1 LVSTI
6 KRALLLAV
14 ATTASLVWAAPGHA
28 AESFKV
34 VSVNTTG
41 CNSGNFGMTVARA
54 ELDGSPT
61 PYIVR
66 TVVTANGLV
75 YMNEQASSST
85 NGLSGWNLFNNFS
98 YGVVPNPGTW
108 PIPTNR
114 QLRIDFTLERPK
126 GTILHSWRIVVDG
139 CNTGNLLYNGAPA
152 ADNDGDF
159 VPVPRDKCPNLRAT
173 TLNGCPARTLTIAYD
188 GPRQRFIGWLVAKG
202 FPNLYS
208 HRVVTIWRLRT
219 GPDLRI
225 GRATTTSRGNYSLAR
240 VRRAGLYYA
249 VAAAVGNVVK
259 ERSLNLRLR

>member
-1 LVSTI
+1 MSTT
-6 KRALLLAV
+6 KRALLLA
-14 ATTASLVWAAPGHA
+14 TAAAAALVWAAPSFA
-28 AESFKV
+28 AESFRV
-34 VSVNTTG
+34 LSVNTTG
-41 CNSGNFGMTVARA
+41 CNSGNFGMSVVRDQ
-54 ELDGSPT
+54 LDGSPT

-66 TVVTANGLV
+66 TVVTASGLV
-75 YMNEQASSST
+75 YMNEQATNST
-85 NGLSGWNLFNNFS
+85 NGVGGWNLFNNFS

-108 PIPTNR
+108 PIPNNR

-126 GTILHSWRIVVDG
+126 GTILHSWRTVVDG

-159 VPVPRDKCPNLRAT
+159 VPVPQDKCPGLRAT
-173 TLNGCPARTLTIAYD
+173 TLNGCPARTLTIGYD
-188 GPRQRFIGWLVAKG
+188 NGGQKFIGWLTAKG

-208 HRVVTIWRLRT
+208 HRVVTIWRVRT

-240 VRRAGLYYA
+240 ARHAGLYYA